1 MARSCGAVLQGSV
14 PDDCASV
21 AWFVCSTAYARAN
34 TATAI
39 QTVATTLCLVN
50 TGPVKLLVEGSA
62 LGVCMPQ
69 SQATCQILGSSSR
82 QVVAGTHQSASS
94 SGVVS
99 LRLGWGLLP
108 LRSHLF
114 AQSGTHLDTQA
125 GQTTLVL
132 VLPRSGVHLQ
142 PVRRQ
147 TCCRNSVEQHQLL
160 GQVSTFCSSSS
171 MSLDSSDAIPLLPR
185 AHPTPCA

>member
-1 MARSCGAVLQGSV
+1 MVCVQHCVCERKHRHSYTDCGNHSLLGQHRTSEAAG
-14 PDDCASV
+14 
-21 AWFVCSTAYARAN
+21 RR
-34 TATAI
+34 
-39 QTVATTLCLVN
+39 LCLRCLHA
-50 TGPVKLLVEGSA
+50 TEPQASSQELGSA
-62 LGVCMPQ
+62 
-69 SQATCQILGSSSR
+69 SR

-99 LRLGWGLLP
+99 PRLGRSLLP
-108 LRSHLF
+108 LRSQLV
-114 AQSGTHLDTQA
+114 AQSGKHLHTQA

-142 PVRRQ
+142 PIRRQ